1 MTGGRLREDNTPG
14 EQAPSQM
21 PAVPAGQSG
30 PRRQPLWLTWLARM
44 LLLATLPVVAVA
56 ILFSNTQMAALRRAW
71 PWLSQTISRVERLWP
86 AVDMVHVVMF
96 GGLGLLLVLAFPAVR
111 LRVLYL
117 ALAALAVLS
126 EFVQIWIPGRT
137 ASFGEVLLDLVAG
150 GLGMG
155 AAWLFVVTLG
165 WRRAT
170 IP

>member
-86 AVDMVHVVMF
+86 AVDMVHVVLF

-111 LRVLYL
+111 LRALFL
-117 ALAALAVLS
+117 GLAALAVLT
-126 EFVQIWIPGRT
+126 ELVQVWIPGRT
-137 ASFGEVLLDLVAG
+137 ASVGEVLLDLVAG
-150 GLGMG
+150 LAGMG
-155 AAWLFVVTLG
+155 VAWLLAVALG
-165 WRRAT
+165 WRRT
-170 IP
+170 TTP

>member
-1 MTGGRLREDNTPG
+1 
-14 EQAPSQM
+14 M

-86 AVDMVHVVMF
+86 AVDMVHVVLF
-96 GGLGLLLVLAFPAVR
+96 GGLGLLLVLACPVVR
-111 LRVLYL
+111 LRALFL
-117 ALAALAVLS
+117 GLAALAVLS
-126 EFVQIWIPGRT
+126 EVVQIWIPGRT

-155 AAWLFVVTLG
+155 VAWLFALAAG
-165 WRRAT
+165 WRRAIT
-170 IP
+170 P

>member
-1 MTGGRLREDNTPG
+1 MMGGR
-14 EQAPSQM
+14 PSLGM
-21 PAVPAGQSG
+21 
-30 PRRQPLWLTWLARM
+30 QPLWLTSLARI
-44 LLLATLPVVAVA
+44 LLFAAVPVLAVA
-56 ILFSNTQMAALRRAW
+56 ILLSNTQIAALRRAW

-86 AVDMVHVVMF
+86 AVDMVHVVLF

-111 LRVLYL
+111 LRALFL
-117 ALAALAVLS
+117 GLAALAVLT
-126 EFVQIWIPGRT
+126 ELVQVWIPGRT
-137 ASFGEVLLDLVAG
+137 ASVGEVLLDLVAG

>member
-1 MTGGRLREDNTPG
+1 MMGGR
-14 EQAPSQM
+14 PSLGM
-21 PAVPAGQSG
+21 
-30 PRRQPLWLTWLARM
+30 QPLWLTSLARI
-44 LLLATLPVVAVA
+44 LLFAAVPVLAVA

-71 PWLSQTISRVERLWP
+71 PWLSRMISSVERLWP
-86 AVDMVHVVMF
+86 AVDMVHVVLF

-155 AAWLFVVTLG
+155 AVWLFVVTLG